1 MPSTL
6 YVPQRVGF
14 KPPAPRN
21 ANAADPRKVLLEALK
36 KLGDKETTRILDQ
49 SPAAVMG
56 AVTNPGDVAPGM
68 KAGMIGA
75 LDARARA
82 IGGNLRG

>member
-1 MPSTL
+1 MPATI
-6 YVPQRVGF
+6 YAPQRVGF

-21 ANAADPRKVLLEALK
+21 QSADPRKILLDSLK
-36 KLGDKETTRILDQ
+36 KLGDKKTMKILDQ

-68 KAGMIGA
+68 PGA
-75 LDARARA
+75 VVGNVDRRAQMM
-82 IGGNLRG
+82 GGV